1 MNIIWDKEKNDWL
14 LVNRNISLEEIS
26 EKIINKEYLDIIE
39 NPAKENQQ
47 CFVIKIKEYIW
58 IIPFIIDR
66 ESNIVLKTAFPSRK
80 YNKRYG
86 GKE

>member
-14 LVNRNISLEEIS
+14 LVNRNISFEEIS

>member
-1 MNIIWDKEKNDWL
+1 MQTQ
-14 LVNRNISLEEIS
+14 
-26 EKIINKEYLDIIE
+26 YLDIIE

>member
-14 LVNRNISLEEIS
+14 LVNRNISFEEIS
-26 EKIINKEYLDIIE
+26 EKIINKEYLDITE

-58 IIPFIIDR
+58 IIPFIIDL
-66 ESNIVLKTAFPSRK
+66 ESSIVLKTAFPSRK